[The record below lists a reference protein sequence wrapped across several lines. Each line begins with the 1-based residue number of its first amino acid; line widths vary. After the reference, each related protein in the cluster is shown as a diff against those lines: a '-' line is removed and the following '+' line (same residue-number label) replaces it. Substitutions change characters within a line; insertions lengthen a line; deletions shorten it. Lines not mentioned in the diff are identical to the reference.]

1 MEVAVHSRLGSGV
14 NAGLQRFIK
23 RAQKEI
29 GLRGSVSVLLTT
41 NKEMR
46 ALNRRFRKQDK
57 PTDVLSFPAAG
68 GAQAGSLGDIA
79 ISAGIARAQAQRF
92 GHTLQQE
99 LNILALHGLLHL
111 AGYDHE
117 HDNGKMHRIERRLR
131 SKLALPDSLTE
142 RGAERSSQSQQ
153 P

>member
-46 ALNRRFRKQDK
+46 ALNRRFRQQDK

-68 GAQAGSLGDIA
+68 GAQAASLGDIA
-79 ISAGIARAQAQRF
+79 ISSVIARAQAQRF
-92 GHTLQQE
+92 GHTLEQE
-99 LNILALHGLLHL
+99 LNILVLHGLLHL

-117 HDNGKMHRIERRLR
+117 HDHGKMHRIERRLR

-142 RGAERSSQSQQ
+142 RGAARSPESRQ